1 MNNETLLLQKN
12 QHWKEE
18 LVKHSSCANPSVAFA
33 VSRKWLCIGVMETFN
48 SNGPNV
54 SCSVFFLCSLSC
66 LIEHPLYYGELLVPD
81 MRSESVIFLPL
92 E

>member
-54 SCSVFFLCSLSC
+54 SCSVFFSLLSFLSDRTSVILRRTPCS
-66 LIEHPLYYGELLVPD
+66 
-81 MRSESVIFLPL
+81 RSEI
-92 E
+92 